1 MRVLLI
7 SANTE
12 KINILPV
19 PLGLNYVAAAT
30 QNKGHNV
37 KVLDL
42 MVHTDPRL
50 PIREMI
56 KSFHPDVIGISV
68 RNIDDQNMNDPRFM
82 LDEVK
87 EIVLHCRSLSD
98 ATIVL
103 GGAGYSIFPDAVLTY
118 LEADM
123 GIQGEGES
131 AFPELLQRLEKRSG
145 LTGLSGVYVK
155 GIGLQ
160 GQRSFIHDL
169 NDLDVSGVQSFS
181 SIYDRNL
188 WMPFQTRRGCP
199 LNCSYCSTAAIE
211 GRTIR
216 KRSLQILIEEMK
228 ALVKQGFR
236 RFFFV
241 DNTFN
246 LPPSYAKEIC
256 RLIIRQDLNIV
267 WRCILYPGKVDE
279 DLIKL
284 MAEAGC
290 KEVSL
295 GFESGC
301 QRILKNMNKKFHP
314 EEISK
319 TSLMLAKYSIQQT
332 GFLMLGGPGETKES
346 VLESLWFADS
356 LPLNTLK
363 ITQGIR
369 IYPYTTLAK
378 IALSE
383 GIIASD
389 DNLLK
394 PAFYMVR
401 EIEDWLKETVKVWMA
416 KRQHWTA

>member
-1 MRVLLI
+1 MPGRGVKKKKNMRVLLI

-42 MVHTDPRL
+42 MVHTDSRL

-131 AFPELLQRLEKRSG
+131 AFPELLERLEKRSG

-169 NDLDVSGVQSFS
+169 NDLDVSGVQSFLPS
-181 SIYDRNL
+181 TIGIY
-188 WMPFQTRRGCP
+188 GCH
-199 LNCSYCSTAAIE
+199 
-211 GRTIR
+211 
-216 KRSLQILIEEMK
+216 
-228 ALVKQGFR
+228 F
-236 RFFFV
+236 
-241 DNTFN
+241 
-246 LPPSYAKEIC
+246 
-256 RLIIRQDLNIV
+256 RQDAAA
-267 WRCILYPGKVDE
+267 R
-279 DLIKL
+279 
-284 MAEAGC
+284 
-290 KEVSL
+290 
-295 GFESGC
+295 
-301 QRILKNMNKKFHP
+301 
-314 EEISK
+314 
-319 TSLMLAKYSIQQT
+319 
-332 GFLMLGGPGETKES
+332 
-346 VLESLWFADS
+346 
-356 LPLNTLK
+356 
-363 ITQGIR
+363 
-369 IYPYTTLAK
+369 
-378 IALSE
+378 
-383 GIIASD
+383 
-389 DNLLK
+389 
-394 PAFYMVR
+394 
-401 EIEDWLKETVKVWMA
+401 
-416 KRQHWTA
+416 